1 MKTLIEYFNEINPA
15 KSEMIPSNM
24 ESDEMKPLKIVAP
37 LNDID
42 EALWNSKEDRWSRN
56 AKHQISTDDIDTR
69 HIWEKG
75 DFAVYEGQEV
85 EILVSKGPN
94 FTVGISFNGRTKMVK
109 ESKLKPLTE
118 GVMGG
123 LLALNP
129 LNRMMQLAG
138 LSNGNSE
145 PVKEESELS
154 PTSLDN
160 VISEDDTTN
169 MFTQLFKANLNGEY
183 RNNPPAARLA
193 TVGEILAGLSS
204 VVGELTG
211 KVDPNLLAKITSAI
225 GLGPALMQ
233 QAKAMTQ
240 DSGKQT
246 PTTAPT
252 IA

>member
-1 MKTLIEYFNEINPA
+1 MKTLIEYFNEINPD
-15 KSEMIPSNM
+15 KSKMITASV

-42 EALWNSKEDRWSRN
+42 ETLWNSKEDRWSRN
-56 AKHQISTDDIDTR
+56 AKHQISADDIDTR

-75 DFAVYEGQEV
+75 DFAIYEGQEV
-85 EILVSKGPN
+85 EVLVSKGPN
-94 FTVGISFNGRTKMVK
+94 FTVGISLNGRTKMVK
-109 ESKLKPLTE
+109 ENKLTPLAE

-138 LSNGNSE
+138 LSSGNPN
-145 PVKEESELS
+145 PVKEESELT
-154 PTSLDN
+154 PTSLND

-204 VVGELTG
+204 VTGELTG
-211 KVDPNLLAKITSAI
+211 KVDPNLLSKLTAAI
-225 GLGPALMQ
+225 GLGPALLQ

-240 DSGKQT
+240 D
-246 PTTAPT
+246 TTQAPSPPPSV
-252 IA
+252 A